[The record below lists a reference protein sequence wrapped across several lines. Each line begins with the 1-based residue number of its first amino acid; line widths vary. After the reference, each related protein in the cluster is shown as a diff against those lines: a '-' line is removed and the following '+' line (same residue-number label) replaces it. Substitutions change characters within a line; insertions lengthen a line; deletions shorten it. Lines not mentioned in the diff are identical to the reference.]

1 MCPLSA
7 GYNLSS
13 SNEPE
18 LSVFSAFTII
28 ICYLPKSVFLS
39 SAQSVKAEG
48 YEAGS
53 FVFVCFSPKMTP
65 KYLRF
70 KTRGFFSLRLT
81 IKAKFVAHPTPV

>member
-18 LSVFSAFTII
+18 YSVFSAFTFV

-53 FVFVCFSPKMTP
+53 FVYDSFSFV
-65 KYLRF
+65 LRF
-70 KTRGFFSLRLT
+70 KTCGFFLC
-81 IKAKFVAHPTPV
+81 V

>member
-18 LSVFSAFTII
+18 YSVFSAFTFV

-39 SAQSVKAEG
+39 SVQSVKAEG

-53 FVFVCFSPKMTP
+53 FVYDSFSFV
-65 KYLRF
+65 
-70 KTRGFFSLRLT
+70 
-81 IKAKFVAHPTPV
+81 